1 MRSGLEAKY
10 DAFALSCLQGMVRG
24 RLIRG
29 RPRRDR
35 VLVWAC
41 LHGSCEGGAI
51 RQLCPSGK
59 PSCHHYLKRAD
70 AALTAAREEEDRIK
84 EKIRPHVERYRR
96 ITGRKR

>member
-24 RLIRG
+24 GLIRG
-29 RPRRDR
+29 RQTRQGAGLGLSTPLMRRGRDSSI
-35 VLVWAC
+35 L
-41 LHGSCEGGAI
+41 
-51 RQLCPSGK
+51 PSGK
-59 PSCHHYLKRAD
+59 PSCHHYLTLAD
-70 AALTAAREEEDRIK
+70 AALTAAREEQDRMK